1 MRLSNATLIVLLSA
15 GLGACTPALDW
26 RDVRP
31 EGSGAVA
38 QFPCKP
44 DRHARTVPIAGQT
57 LRMEMLVCSADGLTF
72 ALSFVDVAQPD
83 RVGPVLDALRLVAVG
98 NIGAREPAVQAA
110 RVPGMTPHASSVRL
124 AATGRLPDGTTVQHH
139 SLLFSRGL
147 RVYQASV
154 VGNQLLPE
162 ATDTFFSTLRLPV

>member
-15 GLGACTPALDW
+15 GLGACAPALDW

-31 EGSGAVA
+31 EGSGVMA

-98 NIGAREPAVQAA
+98 NIGAREPTVQPA
-110 RVPGMTPHASSVRL
+110 RVPGMTPHASSVSL
-124 AATGRLPDGTTVQHH
+124 AATGRLPDGTTVQQH

-147 RVYQASV
+147 RVYQASI
-154 VGNQLLPE
+154 VGGQLLPE
-162 ATDTFFSTLRLPV
+162 ATDTFFSALRLPV